1 MSTVATLLTRTRED
15 YLQDPDGNEW
25 SDARL
30 TRHVNDAHRWLVDE
44 LHHVRGSRWGVELE
58 TFSIAAD
65 TETYDLSNLT
75 GVGSTREFVA
85 IHRLYHIPPNGLPVA
100 IEPLEDGDEDRSR
113 LGSLVTVTAYQSPR
127 YFTRSSGGS
136 DTLHVLP
143 KASGSRDFR
152 ILWRYTPAELTSG
165 QSLET
170 RAAWDDLVA
179 AVAAQRARMGET
191 EVDDQLNAWIERR
204 LEQVKA
210 QAMRQDAAAVGR
222 IIRDEDEFFG
232 SFGGA

>member
-1 MSTVATLLTRTRED
+1 MSTVSSVLTRVRND
-15 YLQDPDGNEW
+15 HLQDPNALEW

-30 TRHVNDAHRWLVDE
+30 TRYVNDAHRWLIDE
-44 LHHVRGSRWGVELE
+44 LRNVPGSRWGVEID

-65 TETYDLSNLT
+65 TETYDLSGLT
-75 GVGSTREFVA
+75 GVGSTREF
-85 IHRLYHIPPNGLPVA
+85 IGIRRLYHIPPNAVPVA
-100 IEPLEDGDEDRSR
+100 MEPLEDGDEDSAR
-113 LGSLVTVTAYQSPR
+113 LGTQLTVTGYQTPR

-152 ILWRYTPAELTSG
+152 VYWRYTPAELTSG

-179 AVAAQRARMGET
+179 AQAARRARMGEG
-191 EVDDQLNAWIERR
+191 EVDDDLNGWIEMR

-210 QAMRQDAAAVGR
+210 QASRQDASAVGR
-222 IIRDEDEFFG
+222 MIRDESGYDG
-232 SFGGA
+232 WL